1 MITRVWTFYLS
12 YTLVPPRVF
21 TICHLKLTQ
30 NTALEQKRLELRSLS
45 SALPNLWLLLVTCI
59 SQWFLPVNPFT
70 AYVEARFG
78 TTCDI
83 TSFSTQKWRWST
95 PCESFRACANGSPLW
110 AVELTRHNYSRYFT
124 QYPPPPP
131 QLRSLCQ
138 SSHNKV
144 ASSGL
149 FCSKASKLVASLRA
163 RSSFRVASEARCKR
177 TCEQTITAI
186 RVPRSYVTVCVPFS
200 RGSTV
205 PPSEEIPQAS
215 TVLLILLQDS
225 YSVSIVHGFSAIE
238 CLALHR
244 VPRHLLFT
252 WIQMLTTET
261 TPSCIQCCL

>member
-1 MITRVWTFYLS
+1 MWKHD
-12 YTLVPPRVF
+12 LVPLVTSPVSALKNDAEA
-21 TICHLKLTQ
+21 HLV
-30 NTALEQKRLELRSLS
+30 SLS
-45 SALPNLWLLLVTCI
+45 GRAQMVHRCGLSNWLVIIIHATLH
-59 SQWFLPVNPFT
+59 NP
-70 AYVEARFG
+70 
-78 TTCDI
+78 
-83 TSFSTQKWRWST
+83 
-95 PCESFRACANGSPLW
+95 
-110 AVELTRHNYSRYFT
+110 
-124 QYPPPPP
+124 PPPPP